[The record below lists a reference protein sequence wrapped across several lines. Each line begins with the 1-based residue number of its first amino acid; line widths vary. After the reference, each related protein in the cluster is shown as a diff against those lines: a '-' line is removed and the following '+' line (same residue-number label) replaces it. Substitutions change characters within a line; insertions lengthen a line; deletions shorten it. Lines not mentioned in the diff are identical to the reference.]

1 MAGQDCFY
9 LIDGNV
15 DSVPSDLCLC
25 CSRGSSS
32 GGGLNILKAK
42 SNFTLFSSEYI
53 YSHSDF
59 KKIKYCN
66 EFPTHTLT

>member
-1 MAGQDCFY
+1 MAGQDCFD

-32 GGGLNILKAK
+32 GAGHTQ
-42 SNFTLFSSEYI
+42 TLPFLSYG
-53 YSHSDF
+53 F
-59 KKIKYCN
+59 Q
-66 EFPTHTLT
+66 